1 MRNGM
6 LRSRR
11 HYTLN
16 DYFMIELESPTKHEF
31 YHGEI
36 FAMAG
41 ASIAHNDITSNV
53 LATLRSTL
61 RGKGCRAFASDLRV
75 ATPGNL
81 YTYPDVSVICGKVV
95 TVPDRPDTATNP
107 ILLVEVLSEAT
118 GDYDRGEKFELYKS
132 IPSFHEYVLI
142 DQAKV
147 LVEHWRRTRS
157 GDWTVKKHSRLA
169 NTLRLRAVPV
179 NLPLTEIYREVFA

>member
-1 MRNGM
+1 MRNVM

-11 HYTLN
+11 HYTLD
-16 DYFMIELESPTKHEF
+16 DYFMVELGSPTKHEF
-31 YHGEI
+31 YNGEI

-53 LATLRSTL
+53 LAILRSAL

-81 YTYPDVSVICGKVV
+81 YTYPDVSVICGKVA
-95 TVPDRPDTATNP
+95 TVPGRPDTATNP

-118 GDYDRGEKFELYKS
+118 CDYDRGEKFELYKE
-132 IPSFHEYVLI
+132 IGGFKEYVLI
-142 DQAKV
+142 DQGAV

-157 GDWTVKKHSRLA
+157 GTWTVKKHARLA
-169 NTLRLRAVPV
+169 EILRLHAVPV
-179 NLPLTEIYREVFA
+179 ALPLTEIYREVFV